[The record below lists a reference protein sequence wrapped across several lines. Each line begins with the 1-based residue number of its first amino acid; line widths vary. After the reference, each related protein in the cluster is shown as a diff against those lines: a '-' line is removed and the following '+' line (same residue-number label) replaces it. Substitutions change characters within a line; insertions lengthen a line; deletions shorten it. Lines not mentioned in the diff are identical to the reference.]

1 VNYSVEH
8 IAPFCRIKTSR
19 SGGKGGQNVN
29 KVESRVE
36 VFLPLYA
43 EGLFSE
49 TEIALLQQKLANKI
63 TSENEIHL
71 YSQTERSQLLNKRR
85 VFIHLV
91 RLINTALTPEKP
103 RKATKPSKAA
113 VRKRLL
119 DKKKLSEK
127 KAARKLNHN
136 KLS

>member
-1 VNYSVEH
+1 M
-8 IAPFCRIKTSR
+8 APFCRIKTSR

-36 VFLPLYA
+36 VFLPLNV
-43 EGLFSE
+43 EGLFSK

-85 VFIHLV
+85 VLNNLV
-91 RLINTALTPEKP
+91 RLINAALTPEKI
-103 RKATKPSKAA
+103 RKTTRPTKAA
-113 VRKRLL
+113 VKKRLA
-119 DKKKLSEK
+119 DKRKASQK
-127 KAARKLNHN
+127 KAERKLNHN
-136 KLS
+136 KLP